1 MDTTIRFDLWNFRRH
16 STDVCCVRCGFSS
29 FHSHALEKVLRGR
42 DDENV
47 HLFRAVGLRWRRPRQ
62 VINPTFSTAKLKL
75 MSSLMNEYIEAMLS
89 LCIRY
94 ERFLP
99 FRIAN
104 LMPFLGRPI
113 YYLLFGLINVRK
125 ALMKLLPFLSNYIQ
139 EIPIL
144 WLLNNVQKVVD
155 IRIESSA
162 TNSVK
167 RIDLLQLM
175 MDASISEKITVR
187 IIIHFYQIFLIN

>member
-1 MDTTIRFDLWNFRRH
+1 
-16 STDVCCVRCGFSS
+16 
-29 FHSHALEKVLRGR
+29 
-42 DDENV
+42 
-47 HLFRAVGLRWRRPRQ
+47 
-62 VINPTFSTAKLKL
+62 
-75 MSSLMNEYIEAMLS
+75 
-89 LCIRY
+89 
-94 ERFLP
+94 
-99 FRIAN
+99 
-104 LMPFLGRPI
+104 MPFLGRPI